1 LGGSGAK
8 FEFASPGW
16 DGTITSGGGFEGTAI
31 LVEAMMRFI
40 LCTVTALSILI
51 PSLANSQESKYYAVP
66 KGDFPHDVAVGPG
79 GEVWYSGQKR
89 GVAGRLD
96 PVSGQIERI
105 PLGGNSAPH
114 GVIVGPDGAPCHRRG
129 AERHRAR

>member
-1 LGGSGAK
+1 
-8 FEFASPGW
+8 
-16 DGTITSGGGFEGTAI
+16 
-31 LVEAMMRFI
+31 MRFI
-40 LCTVTALSILI
+40 LCTLTALSILI

-114 GVIVGPDGAPCHRRG
+114 GVIVGPDGAPWFTDG
-129 AERHRAR
+129 AERHRARGCRDERNHGLAAPSRAPLRQSQYRCL